1 VRRFGGGVGW
11 QWQQWQQL
19 SSFFLGRWDDP
30 DSDDDDGSKPQII
43 DPTCCGNL
51 VGELFGTGALLKV
64 FGNII
69 YSSLPT
75 SPSTRCCRCLCVQV
89 YS

>member
-1 VRRFGGGVGW
+1 MG
-11 QWQQWQQL
+11 WQQL

-51 VGELFGTGALLKV
+51 WKELCDWSFVEGFWKHNLQQFA
-64 FGNII
+64 N
-69 YSSLPT
+69 
-75 SPSTRCCRCLCVQV
+75 
-89 YS
+89 